1 MSELLGIEIKTLDDS
16 GFQFYQTGLIQKFL
30 EATEMDHYDGFPTT
44 TKVEVTLRKDE
55 NVTETGRY
63 WKNSYEAIIG
73 NMLYH
78 TSNKQLDE

>member
-1 MSELLGIEIKTLDDS
+1 
-16 GFQFYQTGLIQKFL
+16 
-30 EATEMDHYDGFPTT
+30 MDHYDGFPTT

-78 TSNKQLDE
+78 TSNKHLDE